1 MPLAGDTPR
10 LQRGAALIRHGLEV
24 IRSYISK
31 DHDDSEDVYYAGEL
45 FTWRVEG
52 LSLAGRKDEAVTA
65 SREIM
70 KLVEQSA
77 EKSPS
82 DPNPR
87 LRLASLDESL
97 GNIYAGYDDRT
108 HSPTATDRAELIEA
122 RRSYQKGL
130 DVPGETIHK
139 FKVSAASAQDQ
150 MQALRENVD

>member
-87 LRLASLDESL
+87 LRLASLEELL
-97 GNIYAGYDDRT
+97 GN
-108 HSPTATDRAELIEA
+108 
-122 RRSYQKGL
+122 
-130 DVPGETIHK
+130 V
-139 FKVSAASAQDQ
+139 
-150 MQALRENVD
+150 